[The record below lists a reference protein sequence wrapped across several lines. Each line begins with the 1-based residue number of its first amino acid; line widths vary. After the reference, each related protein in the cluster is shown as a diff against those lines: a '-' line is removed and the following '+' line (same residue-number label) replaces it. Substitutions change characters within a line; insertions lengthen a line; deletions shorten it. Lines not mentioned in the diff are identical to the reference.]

1 MKTLKF
7 LLEKE
12 FRQIF
17 RNKTIL
23 RLIIAVP
30 MIQLIIIPL
39 AADFEIKNIN
49 IAIVDHDHSTYSQK
63 LENSILASGY
73 FKLATYTNSYA
84 SAFSLMQK
92 DKADL
97 ILEIPPQFERNLVRE
112 NKQQLLLAVHAINGT
127 NPNVG
132 ASYVNRIISE
142 FNKEIRTTLIP
153 QLRFNNSPVIEIT
166 STNWFNTYL
175 NYKLYM
181 VPGILA
187 FLVTMIGAYMCA
199 VNIVKEKEV
208 GTIEQINV
216 TPIKK
221 YHFILGKLIPFWVIG
236 MFVFSLG
243 LLVVSRI
250 IYGIVPAGSLLVLYG
265 FLSLYLVAVLGI
277 GLLISTYSNTQQQA
291 MSLAFFFIMI
301 FLLMSGLFTP
311 IDSMPEWAKWIA
323 RFNPVTYFIEV
334 MRMVVMKASGFND
347 IKKHFII
354 MACFAVIINCWA
366 IFNYKKTS

>member
-1 MKTLKF
+1 MNTLKF

-49 IAIVDHDHSTYSQK
+49 IAIVDHDQSTWSRK

-73 FKLATYTNSYA
+73 FKLAVYTHSYTT
-84 SAFSLMQK
+84 AFEMMQE

-97 ILEIPPQFERNLVRE
+97 VLEIPAQFERNLVRE
-112 NKQQLLLAVHAINGT
+112 NKQELLLAVHAINGT
-127 NPNVG
+127 KANVG
-132 ASYVNRIISE
+132 AGYVNRIISD
-142 FNKEIRTTLIP
+142 FNQDIRTSIIP
-153 QLRFNNSPVIEIT
+153 QQQVNKTAAIEIAT
-166 STNWFNTYL
+166 TNWFNTWL

-236 MFVFSLG
+236 MFVFTMG
-243 LLVVSRI
+243 LFVVARL
-250 IYGIVPAGSLLVLYG
+250 IYGIVPAGSVWLLYG

-301 FLLMSGLFTP
+301 FILMSGLFTP
-311 IDSMPEWAKWIA
+311 IDSMPQWAQWIA
-323 RFNPVTYFIEV
+323 KFNPVSYFIEV
-334 MRMVVMKASGFND
+334 MRMVVMKASGFHD
-347 IKKHFII
+347 IKRHFVI
-354 MACFAVIINCWA
+354 MAGFAVVINGWA